1 MPSILPLDRFLL
13 SFRLPAGSR
22 SMTAARTHQEHE
34 MITVAKLL
42 FQNDAFQIAQRRAHI
57 LEALAEADKLFLDQL
72 FGKAGIEQP
81 RF

>member
-1 MPSILPLDRFLL
+1 
-13 SFRLPAGSR
+13 
-22 SMTAARTHQEHE
+22 

-42 FQNDAFQIAQRRAHI
+42 FQNDAFQIALRRAHI
-57 LEALAEADKLFLDQL
+57 LEALNEADKLFLDQL